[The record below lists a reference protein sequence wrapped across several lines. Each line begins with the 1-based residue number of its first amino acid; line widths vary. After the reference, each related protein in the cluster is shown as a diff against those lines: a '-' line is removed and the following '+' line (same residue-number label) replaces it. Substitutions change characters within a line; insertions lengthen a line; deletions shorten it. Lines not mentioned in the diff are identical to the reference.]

1 MLGGMMQSIGVGG
14 TVEASEIGIL
24 DSLTIESSDTNKPY
38 IIMQESGNSG
48 DFVFGRGSTAVSGG
62 GADDLG
68 IRTNSGN
75 MLFATGGVTER
86 MRIDSTGNVGI
97 GTTAPDSALEVA
109 GTGAGTT
116 LTVTGVATNSG
127 DDIGFINFANDIM
140 VSGEVE
146 AYVGAVSNSGGRR
159 RGELVFGTGD
169 ASSNEKM
176 RIDYQGNVGI
186 GTTNPSA
193 KLDITSTTGGFL
205 PPRMTTT
212 QRNAISSPAT
222 GLVIYNTTDNVLNF
236 YNGTSWGAV

>member
-97 GTTAPDSALEVA
+97 GTT
-109 GTGAGTT
+109 
-116 LTVTGVATNSG
+116 
-127 DDIGFINFANDIM
+127 
-140 VSGEVE
+140 
-146 AYVGAVSNSGGRR
+146 
-159 RGELVFGTGD
+159 
-169 ASSNEKM
+169 
-176 RIDYQGNVGI
+176 
-186 GTTNPSA
+186 NPSA